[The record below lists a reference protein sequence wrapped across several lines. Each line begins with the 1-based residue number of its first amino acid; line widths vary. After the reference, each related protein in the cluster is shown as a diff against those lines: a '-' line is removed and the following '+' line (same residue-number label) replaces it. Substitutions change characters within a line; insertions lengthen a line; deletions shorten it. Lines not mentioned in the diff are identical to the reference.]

1 MLGSRVTGAPHWR
14 ALVDHQVLVGEGSGS
29 ALSCPL
35 CAWNGDSRGP
45 RPPLTALILAWPEW
59 QGQEGTGG
67 IETATLP
74 LGRP

>member
-1 MLGSRVTGAPHWR
+1 MG
-14 ALVDHQVLVGEGSGS
+14 HQVLVGEGSGS

-35 CAWNGDSRGP
+35 CAWNGDARGP
-45 RPPLTALILAWPEW
+45 RPALTALILAWPEW